1 MENTQITHENGNNVN
16 HVLATVFIPWIETK
30 GAELPI
36 NKSCLCLRNGKRVCN
51 LYFDGLNWKDDGF
64 DSKDSRVFT
73 DVTHYSLLECIA
85 LP

>member
-1 MENTQITHENGNNVN
+1 MVETTNTHENGNCANR
-16 HVLATVFIPWIETK
+16 VLATIFIPWIETK

-73 DVTHYSLLECIA
+73 DVTHYALLECIA